1 MLRWRA
7 FVSVRRGRQAYLVE
21 KIIKDVPDD
30 LDDINA
36 IDADA
41 EAVVGGAPGGA
52 APSTRVVIHG
62 RE

>member
-1 MLRWRA
+1 M
-7 FVSVRRGRQAYLVE
+7 SVRRGRQAYLVE